1 MPAMTKIVDCFAR
14 DPDGEGHFVVVAEGK
29 RGDRWVLAGY
39 CHRDEARVDKMAAKV
54 KASGSINL
62 ELWVDT
68 YPCYGSQACE
78 DEQAEAS
85 LYSQALSSGWIGEA
99 DVPEAFR
106 TLL

>member
-1 MPAMTKIVDCFAR
+1 MTRTKIISAFPR
-14 DPDGEGHFVVVAEGK
+14 DPDGEGFFGVIAENK
-29 RGDRWVLAGY
+29 RGNRWALAGY
-39 CHRDEARVDKMAAKV
+39 FHRDEARVAKLAADV
-54 KASGSINL
+54 QAFGSINL
-62 ELWVDT
+62 DHWVET

-85 LYSQALSSGWIGEA
+85 HYAQALSSGMIRED